1 MIYFLYD
8 SDGYY
13 LGNSNI
19 ETENSTD
26 IEPTLKDGFWSKFNG
41 KKWTTEKI
49 ADCKED
55 LDGVSIPDIAIEGV
69 TASNHDKELYSLF
82 ERFLDENSEI
92 IKDDKKHT
100 LTFHVFTEE
109 DQLNKA
115 KANKLNE
122 LAEIADNYD
131 QYKCPID
138 MYIISSTGFKV
149 DADIRSQTN
158 MQGLVLVLPAEGTTQ
173 YKDFN
178 NEFQTVSKE
187 QFEIMITECKQN
199 GLNLYQQKF
208 TFESQINACTTIDE
222 VQAVKIQF
230 EMLDFSK
237 SE

>member
-13 LGNSNI
+13 LGNSNVKV
-19 ETENSTD
+19 ENSTE
-26 IEPTLKDGFWSKFNG
+26 IEPTLKDGYWSRFNG

-55 LDGVSIPDIAIEGV
+55 LDGVTIPNIAIEGV

-82 ERFLDENSEI
+82 ERFLNENSEI

-100 LTFHVFTEE
+100 LTFHVLTEE
-109 DQLNKA
+109 DQLDKA

-122 LAEIADNYD
+122 LAEIADQYD
-131 QYKCPID
+131 QYKCNE
-138 MYIISSTGFKV
+138 MYVISSV
-149 DADIRSQTN
+149 DARKFNADIRSQTN
-158 MQGLVLVLPAEGTTQ
+158 MQGLLSTLKDDSTVT
-173 YKDFN
+173 YKDYDN
-178 NEFQTVSKE
+178 NFVELNATQLTT
-187 QFEIMITECKQN
+187 IYNECIVN
-199 GLNLYQQKF
+199 GQNLYAQKWDYQ
-208 TFESQINACTTIDE
+208 SQIDACTSIDE
-222 VQAVKIQF
+222 INAIEIKF